1 MAKPRARVCGAGAR
15 TRVVRGHAPPEIFEK
30 MVKICAIW
38 CILGHVLRGDNSIVF
53 GAKTSKSPS
62 HNRSCSN
69 VKISVVVLAI
79 GVRGHVLPEKKE
91 KKKNKI
97 VQSEQVNC
105 HFRED
110 FQRKGSTMG
119 MPPGKFLKK
128 EKQNG
133 AI

>member
-1 MAKPRARVCGAGAR
+1 MVVRAGPNELRGGGSSNFFLGQISEVAKPRARVCGAGAR
-15 TRVVRGHAPPEIFEK
+15 TRGVRGHAPPEIFEK

-62 HNRSCSN
+62 HNRSCSH

-91 KKKNKI
+91 KKK
-97 VQSEQVNC
+97 EQNC
-105 HFRED
+105 
-110 FQRKGSTMG
+110 
-119 MPPGKFLKK
+119 
-128 EKQNG
+128 